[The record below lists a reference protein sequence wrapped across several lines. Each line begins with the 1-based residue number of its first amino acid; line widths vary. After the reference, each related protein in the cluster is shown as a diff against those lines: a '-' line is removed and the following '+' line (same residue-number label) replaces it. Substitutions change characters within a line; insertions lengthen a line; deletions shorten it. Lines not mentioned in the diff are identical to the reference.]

1 MSARS
6 LCLCVLVLGVVLN
19 DSAATRPGLAAPLE
33 IGEVSASPQQIPPP
47 FPDVP
52 RRVLSME
59 QRANIF
65 MVRKKY
71 PEAIQFYR
79 LALGKEPKNAS
90 LWNRLGMA
98 WHNMGDI
105 RQARKTYKRA
115 YQEDRTSGEALNNIG
130 TTYFV
135 LNRNRKSI
143 RFYLRA
149 LQLEPANPTYHLN
162 LGTAYFHLGKYEK
175 AG

>member
-1 MSARS
+1 
-6 LCLCVLVLGVVLN
+6 
-19 DSAATRPGLAAPLE
+19 
-33 IGEVSASPQQIPPP
+33 
-47 FPDVP
+47 
-52 RRVLSME
+52 
-59 QRANIF
+59 
-65 MVRKKY
+65 
-71 PEAIQFYR
+71 
-79 LALGKEPKNAS
+79 
-90 LWNRLGMA
+90 
-98 WHNMGDI
+98 MGDI

-149 LQLEPANPTYHLN
+149 LQLEPANPTDHLN

>member
-98 WHNMGDI
+98 WHKHGGHPPSSQD
-105 RQARKTYKRA
+105 
-115 YQEDRTSGEALNNIG
+115 L
-130 TTYFV
+130 
-135 LNRNRKSI
+135 
-143 RFYLRA
+143 
-149 LQLEPANPTYHLN
+149 
-162 LGTAYFHLGKYEK
+162 
-175 AG
+175 